1 MSAPIR
7 RAARFRLPP
16 IGKTAVRTVQLLA
29 AIHLFTTSV
38 LDLRICTGF
47 SMLPTIG
54 HEGTWVVVS
63 PLYYWSIFRTFR
75 RGPERGDI
83 VFAINPLDPRFTVCK
98 RVLGLEGDLVEIE
111 VRRGGKRKWIDNE
124 DDDDDEI
131 IRSLD
136 PMVARRRG
144 EEKWVK
150 VPKGHVWLAGDN
162 MANSTDSR
170 TYGPVPNAMIKGKVI
185 ARVGVL
191 QLPSEPMCGIKLMI
205 RYGQVSSFTITHID
219 TWTVRKSTKAALPR

>member
-1 MSAPIR
+1 M
-7 RAARFRLPP
+7 PP

-29 AIHLFTTSV
+29 TIHLFTTSV

-54 HEGTWVVVS
+54 HDGTWVIVS
-63 PLYYWSIFRTFR
+63 PLYYWSIFKSFR
-75 RGPERGDI
+75 RPPERGDV
-83 VFAINPLDPRFTVCK
+83 VFAINPIDPRFTVCK
-98 RVLGLEGDLVEIE
+98 RVVGLEGDLVEIE
-111 VRRGGKRKWIDNE
+111 VRRGGKRKWIDE
-124 DDDDDEI
+124 DADDDDEVM
-131 IRSLD
+131 RSLD

-170 TYGPVPNAMIKGKVI
+170 TYGPVPHAMIKGKVI
-185 ARVGVL
+185 ARVCRASL
-191 QLPSEPMCGIKLMI
+191 L
-205 RYGQVSSFTITHID
+205 Y
-219 TWTVRKSTKAALPR
+219 